1 MLSGALLGYKEITMG
16 HFIGYRKFV
25 FTQKEKDDFKDM
37 RAQQYRDSREIWD
50 LQFITV
56 WRLKSDRL
64 WTDKAI
70 EQWLG
75 KPKKKGKYKI
85 FLIGDVRA
93 VEKKKAFKEWLA
105 PRLIKKLDKD
115 EDFEIYAIPTDLQRK
130 RLLRKM

>member
-1 MLSGALLGYKEITMG
+1 MGY
-16 HFIGYRKFV
+16 FIGHRKFV
-25 FTQKEKDDFKDM
+25 FSQKEKDDFRDM
-37 RAQQYRDSREIWD
+37 RDQQFRDQREIWD

-85 FLIGDVRA
+85 FNIGDVRII
-93 VEKKKAFKEWLA
+93 EKKKVFKEWLE
-105 PRLIKKLDKD
+105 PRLAKKLSKD
-115 EDFEIYAIPTDLQRK
+115 EYFEIHKIPTDLQRK
-130 RLLRKM
+130 RLLVELKG